1 MTNHQLHGRIG
12 ASTTG
17 TNPTTTKEKQ
27 MTEERNRFGFPN
39 KQAEVLEV
47 IKTLEGVDYSEETG
61 MDKVKGLAL
70 SIYDSVDK
78 FRDGIEPTVEQV
90 AEFTLAMHN
99 NMSLRDFI
107 MGLPEERDIDYVGE
121 WVAFMGAVTP
131 KEYAAPIVT
140 IFAALLYENEQPAEA
155 QYHLNYAQELDPSY
169 SLAQLLNRVFASNW
183 PAEQFT
189 KMRVQ
194 LHPKVKEAIGI

>member
-1 MTNHQLHGRIG
+1 
-12 ASTTG
+12 
-17 TNPTTTKEKQ
+17 
-27 MTEERNRFGFPN
+27 MTEERDRFGFPN

-47 IKTLEGVDYSEETG
+47 IKTLESIDYSEETG

-70 SIYDSVDK
+70 SIYDSID
-78 FRDGIEPTVEQV
+78 DYANGSEPTIEQI
-90 AEFTLAMHN
+90 AEFTIAMN
-99 NMSLRDFI
+99 KNLQFRDFI
-107 MGLPEERDIDYVGE
+107 MGLPNEVEIDYVGE

-155 QYHLNYAQELDPSY
+155 QYHLDYAQELDPSY
-169 SLAQLLNRVFASNW
+169 SLAQLLKRVFESEWA
-183 PAEQFT
+183 PEAFT
-189 KMRVQ
+189 KMRNT